1 MFVTVNGYGYQRFDW
16 PNIVKD
22 VDARKKR
29 NEGAVPVTEEEI
41 EAAEFQAFEKELTQQ
56 KKNARTAAV
65 ADIHPFRESLNEA
78 DRAMFEDWYAEQT
91 AQNIDALIT
100 VPESESPTF
109 IAFNR
114 TEQCDAVLQKWFDYT
129 KPRLEGVAEK
139 YRATDYKS
147 ASAQELYDAI
157 CDMAIEEEILD

>member
-56 KKNARTAAV
+56 KKTRALRLWR
-65 ADIHPFRESLNEA
+65 IQPFWESLNEA
-78 DRAMFEDWYAEQT
+78 DRATFEDWYAEQT

-100 VPESESPTF
+100 VPESESPRLLRS
-109 IAFNR
+109 IALSNVMRCFRSGLITQNPDSR
-114 TEQCDAVLQKWFDYT
+114 VSPKISSYGLQERLGSRALRCDL
-129 KPRLEGVAEK
+129 
-139 YRATDYKS
+139 
-147 ASAQELYDAI
+147 
-157 CDMAIEEEILD
+157 